1 MRLAG
6 FDVSPAHFIL
16 ATMAAVGVGAAGG
29 TVYGFL
35 LNVIWLPF
43 FLSVT
48 FFLLVAYLI
57 GETVA
62 RLIGVRRSTGLQVVA
77 GFGVVVASVLTT
89 IVKTEGRTILDLNP
103 FTVVIVVIAIAVATS
118 RIR

>member
-1 MRLAG
+1 MRPAG

-16 ATMAAVGVGAAGG
+16 ATMAAIGVGAAGG
-29 TVYGFL
+29 TVHGFL
-35 LNVIWLPF
+35 LNVVWLPF
-43 FLSVT
+43 FLSVA

-103 FTVVIVVIAIAVATS
+103 FTIVIVIIAIAVATS